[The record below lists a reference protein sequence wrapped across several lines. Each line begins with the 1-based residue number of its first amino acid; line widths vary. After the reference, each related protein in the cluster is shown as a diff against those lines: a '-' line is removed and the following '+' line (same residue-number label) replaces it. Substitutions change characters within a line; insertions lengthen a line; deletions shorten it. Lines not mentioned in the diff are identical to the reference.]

1 MSNGNAS
8 SNPIS
13 STAKECDKEE
23 CNQMVDLVKIFSDFM
38 KEINGKFCFLNFG
51 GRSNEKIGKKLLADD
66 VSLPNSIHSIG

>member
-1 MSNGNAS
+1 
-8 SNPIS
+8 
-13 STAKECDKEE
+13 
-23 CNQMVDLVKIFSDFM
+23 MVDLVKIFSDFM